1 MRMRLWSSSTSKDGS
16 FLWAFWMERLC
27 LSLRS
32 FPRKGFTITLI
43 NIKRGARWRS
53 VPQSWMRIY
62 RPRAMQREAERIFRL
77 LRLSVYA
84 RMDFMLDAQTGKFYC
99 LEGNTLPGMTPTSLL
114 PQMASAAGI
123 SYEELCDRVISL
135 SLEKYR

>member
-1 MRMRLWSSSTSKDGS
+1 MARTCLLYTS
-16 FLWAFWMERLC
+16 
-27 LSLRS
+27 
-32 FPRKGFTITLI
+32 
-43 NIKRGARWRS
+43 
-53 VPQSWMRIY
+53 
-62 RPRAMQREAERIFRL
+62 
-77 LRLSVYA
+77 
-84 RMDFMLDAQTGKFYC
+84 FMLDAQTGKFHC